1 LIVAAPVPPPDS
13 ITSEYS
19 VPCTRYLGFPSFSA
33 CASNTRM
40 NSSPMIF
47 RFCSGSTIPAS
58 RSRKRASA
66 STAISGTL
74 NWSRNAATT
83 WLPSFFRI
91 SPWSTNTHVSC
102 SPTAR

>member
-1 LIVAAPVPPPDS
+1 
-13 ITSEYS
+13 
-19 VPCTRYLGFPSFSA
+19 
-33 CASNTRM
+33 M

-47 RFCSGSTIPAS
+47 RFRSGSVTPAS

-91 SPWSTNTHVSC
+91 SPWSTNTHVSW
-102 SPTAR
+102 SPTAL